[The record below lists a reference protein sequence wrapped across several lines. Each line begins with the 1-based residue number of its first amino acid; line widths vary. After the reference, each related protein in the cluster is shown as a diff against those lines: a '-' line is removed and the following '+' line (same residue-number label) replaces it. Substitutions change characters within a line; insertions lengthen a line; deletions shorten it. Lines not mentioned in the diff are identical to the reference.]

1 MRDNALP
8 DVDVLVVGGGLAGI
22 VAARAARSA
31 GRRVMVVGRAG
42 GGTASW
48 SGAVDLADDLV
59 DTTPGPHIAALD
71 RGPRLGDAIARL
83 GARRPRHPLA
93 RARGDLTR
101 AVDDAL
107 GAVSAAAPTL
117 DFVRR
122 ADGHNHV
129 IATAFGTVKRAALV
143 PASQHLDLLE
153 LGADAVVGIVDW
165 HDLAGF
171 GAAPVAALLTHLAR
185 LGPSAARPTFVPV
198 AVPRVAAAVFRDAR
212 EMARALD
219 DDDAR
224 SRALATLRRAVGAM
238 ATPPTHL
245 LTPAVLGTHPLG
257 AAELA
262 DIDGAVG
269 RPLRELVATPPSVPA
284 ARLFQALRAQAACDD
299 IALVDG
305 VVSAPVIEGGT
316 LRRVTVTDPGGA
328 RSVQAAA
335 LVLATG
341 RFFAGGL
348 VRDQVAREA
357 LFGLPVVADGRV
369 VGDAFIGDLVG
380 EHVDADHAIFRAG
393 LAVDERWRPLDATGR
408 PVAGNVFAAGHIIG
422 GWDPT
427 RDGGALGVAAWT
439 ARHAGTQ
446 AAEVTR

>member
-1 MRDNALP
+1 MSDNAPP
-8 DVDVLVVGGGLAGI
+8 DVDVLVVGAGLAGV

-48 SGAVDLADDLV
+48 SGAVDLADDLA
-59 DTTPGPHIAALD
+59 DATPGPHTAALD
-71 RGPRLGDAIARL
+71 RGPPLVDAIARL

-93 RARGDLTR
+93 RARDL
-101 AVDDAL
+101 ASAIDDAL
-107 GAVSAAAPTL
+107 EAISAAAPTL

-122 ADGHNHV
+122 SDGHNHV
-129 IATAFGTVKRAALV
+129 VATALGTVKRAALV

-198 AVPRVAAAVFRDAR
+198 AVPRVAAAVYRDAR

-219 DDDAR
+219 DDATR
-224 SRALATLRRAVGAM
+224 GRALAALRRAVGAM

-257 AAELA
+257 AAALA
-262 DIDGAVG
+262 DIDGVVG

-284 ARLFQALRAQAACDD
+284 ARLLEALRARAARDD
-299 IALVDG
+299 IALFDG
-305 VVSAPVIEGGT
+305 VVSAPVIEGGA

-328 RSVQAAA
+328 RSVRTAA

-369 VGDAFIGDLVG
+369 IGDAFIGDLVG

-393 LAVDERWRPLDATGR
+393 LAVDERWRPLDAAGR
-408 PVAGNVFAAGHIIG
+408 PVAANVFAAGHIIG
-422 GWDPT
+422 GYDPA

-439 ARHAGTQ
+439 ARHAGSH
-446 AAEVTR
+446 AAEVKR